1 MKFPHR
7 RRFLHLAAGAV
18 ALPAASRVARAQAY
32 PGRPVRLI
40 VGFPAGGTA
49 DIGARLIAQ
58 WLSDHLGQQFI
69 VENRPGAATNLATE
83 AVVRA
88 PADGYTLLYG
98 GTSNAINATLYN
110 KLNYNFV
117 RDFAMVAAVVRSP
130 LVVWRC
136 IPRCPVNSVPE
147 FIAYAK
153 ANPGSVSVASFGA
166 GTVSHVA
173 IELFKMRAGV
183 DMVHVPYRGSAPM
196 VPDLIGGQVQAAIDN
211 LPTSIEHIKS
221 RRLKALAVTTAVRS
235 LALPD
240 VPTVGEFLPTF
251 EASAFNGV
259 CAPARSAGAAAKT
272 AGYRAGDPAPT
283 PDASAIAP
291 PTISAWPVPLPHP
304 APLPPPSMPPRVS
317 VSGSSSRSSSAGV
330 SPLISAA
337 TSRIDRPS
345 A

>member
-1 MKFPHR
+1 MKLPR
-7 RRFLHLAAGAV
+7 RQFLHLAAGAA
-18 ALPAASRVARAQAY
+18 ALPAVSHIARAQAY

-117 RDFAMVAAVVRSP
+117 RDFAMVAAVIRSP
-130 LVVWRC
+130 LVLEVHPS
-136 IPRCPVNSVPE
+136 IPVNSVPE

-153 ANPGSVSVASFGA
+153 GNPGSVSVASFGA

-183 DMVHVPYRGSAPM
+183 DLVHVPYRGSAPM

-221 RRLKALAVTTAVRS
+221 RRLKALAVTTAARA

-240 VPTVGEFLPTF
+240 VPTVGEFLPNF

-259 CAPARSAGAAAKT
+259 CAPTNTPAHIVDALNKEINRGLADSRIKGRLAELGGT
-272 AGYRAGDPAPT
+272 ALG
-283 PDASAIAP
+283 
-291 PTISAWPVPLPHP
+291 
-304 APLPPPSMPPRVS
+304 
-317 VSGSSSRSSSAGV
+317 GSSADFSEQV
-330 SPLISAA
+330 AA
-337 TSRIDRPS
+337 ETEKWANVIRAANLKPE
-345 A
+345 

>member
-1 MKFPHR
+1 MKLPR
-7 RRFLHLAAGAV
+7 RQFLHLAAGAA
-18 ALPAASRVARAQAY
+18 ALAAAARVVRAQAY

-49 DIGARLIAQ
+49 DIGARLVAQ

-130 LVVWRC
+130 LVLEVHPA
-136 IPRCPVNSVPE
+136 IPVNSVPE

-153 ANPGSVSVASFGA
+153 ANSGSVSVASFGA

-240 VPTVGEFLPTF
+240 VPTVGEFLPNF

-259 CAPARSAGAAAKT
+259 CAPANTPAHIVDALNKEINRGLADSKIKGRLAELGGTALGGSPADFSEQVAAETEKWANVI
-272 AGYRAGDPAPT
+272 RAANLKPE
-283 PDASAIAP
+283 
-291 PTISAWPVPLPHP
+291 
-304 APLPPPSMPPRVS
+304 
-317 VSGSSSRSSSAGV
+317 
-330 SPLISAA
+330 
-337 TSRIDRPS
+337 
-345 A
+345 